1 MKKLPKIAESFLIKR
16 IKRLIKEEELEEVRI
31 TPQQYY
37 DFLKAVYY
45 KAQAIPRLSRFKG
58 KKLVIVGNLD
68 LRTFRHQKFLT
79 DLGPIKVIGNI
90 DISYTNIESLDNVE
104 ITGYSS
110 YYQTPYEGVM
120 KARRQKA
127 KEREQD
133 SKREDDE
140 WNLNDTDE
148 EGEKAHAAF
157 EYAEQQ
163 GDLEVLKDEEK
174 ERVNEIKIEIT
185 ELEEQQKNLD
195 AGEESYDDEWSA
207 IEERIDNL
215 NEEMEELLTDKVDV
229 YDLYPSGS
237 HYNMTSFESLS
248 TGQEYAVGTID
259 EADQSVEDY
268 YEEIIERPTDY
279 FSKDYL
285 SYFIDEEEVK
295 DQFRDVVEDWIRD
308 SPEDYG
314 VDKEL
319 SRSQKEEI
327 WLLEMERW
335 VYDSEG
341 VRAPIMYPTKEKDGT
356 FDFMDAENN
365 SLQYRREGNN
375 WVLYNDE
382 GQVIPPHQIYEDEDT
397 EEHKTNREERIDD
410 IESEIESI
418 KDEPDGDPD
427 EDSIESAVEDY
438 LDDTIGY
445 DPVRWLKDMGYEI
458 RDFVDTDDLLSDL
471 VREGDYGDLNGYDGT
486 YDVINI
492 NGTEYVV
499 MRLD

>member
-1 MKKLPKIAESFLIKR
+1 MKKLPKITESFLIKR

-110 YYQTPYEGVM
+110 YFQTPYEGVM

-163 GDLEVLKDEEK
+163 GDLKVLKDEEK

-195 AGEESYDDEWSA
+195 SGEESYDDEWSA

-268 YEEIIERPTDY
+268 YEED
-279 FSKDYL
+279 
-285 SYFIDEEEVK
+285 FI
-295 DQFRDVVEDWIRD
+295 FRI
-308 SPEDYG
+308 
-314 VDKEL
+314 
-319 SRSQKEEI
+319 
-327 WLLEMERW
+327 
-335 VYDSEG
+335 
-341 VRAPIMYPTKEKDGT
+341 
-356 FDFMDAENN
+356 
-365 SLQYRREGNN
+365 
-375 WVLYNDE
+375 
-382 GQVIPPHQIYEDEDT
+382 
-397 EEHKTNREERIDD
+397 
-410 IESEIESI
+410 
-418 KDEPDGDPD
+418 
-427 EDSIESAVEDY
+427 
-438 LDDTIGY
+438 
-445 DPVRWLKDMGYEI
+445 
-458 RDFVDTDDLLSDL
+458 
-471 VREGDYGDLNGYDGT
+471 
-486 YDVINI
+486 
-492 NGTEYVV
+492 
-499 MRLD
+499 

>member
-1 MKKLPKIAESFLIKR
+1 MNNKIVLTENIIIKNVLKLLKEDEIEKVYISPDEYIQYLRQVGFMAHAIPHLPK
-16 IKRLIKEEELEEVRI
+16 
-31 TPQQYY
+31 
-37 DFLKAVYY
+37 
-45 KAQAIPRLSRFKG
+45 FKG
-58 KKLVIVGNLD
+58 KKLVVDGNLQLSNLDNRKKINKLGDIEVTGNLD
-68 LRTFRHQKFLT
+68 VSNTS
-79 DLGPIKVIGNI
+79 ISNI
-90 DISYTNIESLDNVE
+90 DNIVVGGHKSFWN
-104 ITGYSS
+104 
-110 YYQTPYEGVM
+110 TPYASIIE
-120 KARRQKA
+120 RRRLKA
-127 KEREQD
+127 KFDEQD
-133 SKREDDE
+133 EKRKDNE
-140 WNLNDTDE
+140 WDPNNTDR
-148 EGEKAHAAF
+148 EGEMANAAF
-157 EYAEQQ
+157 EYAVND
-163 GDLEVLKDEEK
+163 GNLESLNDDEK
-174 ERVNEIKIEIT
+174 EELSELRNRFKS
-185 ELEEQQKNLD
+185 LEEEQENLD
-195 AGEESYDDEWSA
+195 SEDEDYNDKFDELQEQVDE
-207 IEERIDNL
+207 IEEEIERI
-215 NEEMEELLTDKVDV
+215 TQDKVDV
-229 YDLYPSGS
+229 YDMYENGYHHNLKE
-237 HYNMTSFESLS
+237 FESLS
-248 TGQEYAVGTID
+248 SKQRYAVGTYSD
-259 EADQSVEDY
+259 ADASLEEHYGEMVDDLNNYFNDDRLSNYVDGERVKEYFKDSVE
-268 YEEIIERPTDY
+268 E
-279 FSKDYL
+279 
-285 SYFIDEEEVK
+285 
-295 DQFRDVVEDWIRD
+295 WIRD
-308 SPEDYG
+308 EPDSYG
-314 VDKEL
+314 VKKDL
-319 SRSQKEEI
+319 SSSQEEEI

-458 RDFVDTDDLLSDL
+458 TDFVDTDDLLSDL